1 MIDCFIGVGMVACMV
16 LAVCLIS
23 VLFWIFPLRGC
34 RDSLRDVG
42 DVLCFLIMLVLGMI
56 IVFVFSK

>member
-1 MIDCFIGVGMVACMV
+1 MVDVSVLVVACMV

-23 VLFWIFPLRGC
+23 VLFWVFPLRGC
-34 RDSLRDVG
+34 RDVLRDVV

-56 IVFVFSK
+56 IVFVFSE